1 MGATKPAG
9 VLLGLAGNA
18 ALGWGLYHL
27 IQIGSCGDVGQQSC
41 PSDAW
46 PYFVALPVGILVSVI
61 SIFLGGGALV
71 FAGVF
76 LAVGVGSLAAAI
88 WGDNDDTR
96 TFAYAFGGGFAFF
109 GLLPLVGALALRP
122 WRRAKVE
129 KAERLVA
136 TGGRGVGT
144 LVDVQDTG
152 VTINDNPRVKLR
164 MRVEPLDGTA
174 AFEREK

>member
-1 MGATKPAG
+1 MGQTKPLG
-9 VLLGLAGNA
+9 LLLGLAGNA

-71 FAGVF
+71 FGGVF
-76 LAVGVGSLAAAI
+76 P
-88 WGDNDDTR
+88 
-96 TFAYAFGGGFAFF
+96 FF

-136 TGGRGVGT
+136 TGGRGVVT
-144 LVDVQDTG
+144 FVDAQNT
-152 VTINDNPRVKLR
+152 
-164 MRVEPLDGTA
+164 
-174 AFEREK
+174 